1 MTNEF
6 HTLNGACATLVPSG
20 AGYTNITIANQVC
33 TSVGSVQGQAFVNG
47 DTFLRV
53 SYGFEYS
60 NTWRVRGQFNLSFY
74 GMPDLLAS

>member
-20 AGYTNITIANQVC
+20 PGYSNITIANQVC
-33 TSVGSVQGQAFVNG
+33 TSVGSVPGQAFVNG
-47 DTFLRV
+47 NAFLKL

-60 NTWRVRGQFNLSFY
+60 NIWRVRGQFNLSFY
-74 GMPDLLAS
+74 EVLNLPAA